1 MKMTFSFLE
10 VKITHSNN
18 QLVTSVFRKT
28 TFSGVFTS
36 FKSFML
42 VVYKFG
48 IVYILLHCSFSI
60 CSSYEKF
67 HEETVLLKDTF
78 KKNEHPQFF
87 IKKCM
92 KNI

>member
-1 MKMTFSFLE
+1 
-10 VKITHSNN
+10 
-18 QLVTSVFRKT
+18 
-28 TFSGVFTS
+28 
-36 FKSFML
+36 ML

-48 IVYILLHCSFSI
+48 KVYILLHCSFSI

-87 IKKCM
+87 IEKCV